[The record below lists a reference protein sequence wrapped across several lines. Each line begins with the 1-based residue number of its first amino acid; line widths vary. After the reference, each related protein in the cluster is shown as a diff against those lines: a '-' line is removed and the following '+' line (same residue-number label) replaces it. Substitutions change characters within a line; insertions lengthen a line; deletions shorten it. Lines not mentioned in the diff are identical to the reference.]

1 MHFLDVRFTD
11 RFAALSFRRGQPH
24 GLPTGIVP
32 AVGRAVRA
40 T

>member
-11 RFAALSFRRGQPH
+11 SSAALSFYRVEAPAEDMVPADRRG
-24 GLPTGIVP
+24 
-32 AVGRAVRA
+32 VRA